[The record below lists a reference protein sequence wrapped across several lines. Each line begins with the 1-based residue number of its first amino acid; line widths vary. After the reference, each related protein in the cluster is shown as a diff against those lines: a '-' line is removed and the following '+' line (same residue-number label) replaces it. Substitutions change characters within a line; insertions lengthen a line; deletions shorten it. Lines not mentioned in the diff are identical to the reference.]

1 MTVTIHEASEVTDEL
16 VQACAMLIP
25 QLSTSAPPITA
36 AYLEQVVGC
45 PTNTLFVARLD
56 GCIVGTL
63 TLVVFPIPTGNRAW
77 IEDVVVDAAAQG
89 RRVGAVLA
97 RAALARAD
105 ELGARTVDLT
115 SRDSRVAANR
125 LYLKLG
131 FVPRE
136 SNLLRFSIVEKMQN
150 VGYRR

>member
-1 MTVTIHEASEVTDEL
+1 MTVTIHEASQATDEL
-16 VQACAMLIP
+16 VQACTMLIP

-36 AYLEQVVGC
+36 AYLEKVVGC
-45 PTNTLFVARLD
+45 PTNTLFVARVD

-89 RRVGAVLA
+89 RQVGAALT

-131 FVPRE
+131 FVPRK
-136 SNLLRFSIVEKMQN
+136 SNLLRFSMAETPR
-150 VGYRR
+150 G

>member
-1 MTVTIHEASEVTDEL
+1 MTVTIHEASEVTEVTDEL
-16 VQACAMLIP
+16 VQACTMLIP

-63 TLVVFPIPTGNRAW
+63 TLVVFPIPTGTRAW

-89 RRVGAVLA
+89 RRVGAALT

-131 FVPRE
+131 FVPRD
-136 SNLLRFSIVEKMQN
+136 SNLLRFSMVETPR
-150 VGYRR
+150 G

>member
-16 VQACAMLIP
+16 VQACTMLIP
-25 QLSTSAPPITA
+25 QLSTSAPPIAA

-63 TLVVFPIPTGNRAW
+63 TLVVFPIPTGTRAW

-89 RRVGAVLA
+89 RRVGAALT

-136 SNLLRFSIVEKMQN
+136 SNLLRFSMVETPR
-150 VGYRR
+150 G

>member
-16 VQACAMLIP
+16 VQAFTMLIP

-36 AYLEQVVGC
+36 AHLEQVVGC

-89 RRVGAVLA
+89 RRVGAALT

-125 LYLKLG
+125 IYLKLG

-136 SNLLRFSIVEKMQN
+136 SNLLRFSMVETPR
-150 VGYRR
+150 G

>member
-16 VQACAMLIP
+16 VQACTMLIP

-89 RRVGAVLA
+89 RRVGAALT
-97 RAALARAD
+97 RAALAPAPTNS
-105 ELGARTVDLT
+105 AP
-115 SRDSRVAANR
+115 AQ
-125 LYLKLG
+125 
-131 FVPRE
+131 
-136 SNLLRFSIVEKMQN
+136 SI
-150 VGYRR
+150 